1 MKHLEV
7 KVNINGE
14 MSLALYDITNKFDV
28 ISPFSIKEYF
38 KSLTKEKETEYP
50 FDLVVLPYTSGM
62 VEQDHVKIEFN
73 YPEPYY
79 TTNVYLAKNIGRF
92 VFSPGLRESLFIIKD
107 TANWIEAFKKV
118 GFEVDEEQ
126 ASNLIAYNQNKPIDT
141 VSMQGLLME
150 VCNVQKSNEV
160 YHNFG
165 MTSIIQDRLLTR
177 FYNNPTKFIVDKYDI
192 QKKGAPIVKE
202 EVKAPN
208 ETVDV
213 NKIIN
218 SLKTVRTD
226 FSSGVKTRAVVD
238 IILDIATSNVNLA
251 AYILYFAL
259 AGKDDY
265 DTRSTVQSI
274 RNMYHNVPN
283 GVMDILQEKAS
294 ALQAVTKYGN
304 NNMSYTY
311 NKPKGKEFEVAEE
324 IKASLPSDIEFD
336 LTVERYAHKKYME
349 INNTITIY
357 GLNKLITL
365 SL

>member
-14 MSLALYDITNKFDV
+14 VSLALHDITNKFDV
-28 ISPFSIKEYF
+28 IDPLSIKEYF

-62 VEQDHVKIEFN
+62 VEQDHIKIEFN

-92 VFSPGLRESLFIIKD
+92 VFSPGLRESLFITKD
-107 TANWIEAFKKV
+107 TASWIELFKKV

-126 ASNLIAYNQNKPIDT
+126 ASNLITYNHSKPVDT
-141 VSMQGLLME
+141 VGMQGLLME
-150 VCNVQKSNEV
+150 VCNVQKSTEV

-177 FYNNPTKFIVDKYDI
+177 FYNNPTKFIIDKYDI

-202 EVKAPN
+202 EAQALN

-283 GVMDILQEKAS
+283 GVMDILQEKVS
-294 ALQAVTKYGN
+294 ALQAVTKYGS

-311 NKPKGKEFEVAEE
+311 NKPKGREFEVAEE

-336 LTVERYAHKKYME
+336 LTVERYANKKYIE